1 MNKKEK
7 LEFPD
12 AMAYI
17 WGINRINKNNN
28 NLVVD
33 NACLKF
39 IEYTY
44 EQINETNATKAK
56 IFASQSFTIDKS
68 LLLYLQK
75 LTNINHR
82 DKKFM
87 NLFKQVLKEMIK
99 SGTVE
104 NMFTPFLT
112 DKNLSV
118 KEKIKIWI

>member
-7 LEFPD
+7 LKFPD

-17 WGINRINKNNN
+17 WGINRINKNN

-56 IFASQSFTIDKS
+56 IFASQSFPIDKS
-68 LLLYLQK
+68 LLTYLQK

-82 DKKFM
+82 DEKFM
-87 NLFKQVLKEMIK
+87 NLFRQVLKEMIK

-104 NMFTPFLT
+104 NMFIPFLPN
-112 DKNLSV
+112 KNLSV
-118 KEKIKIWI
+118 KEKIRI